1 MATQCCIR
9 WCRSQT
15 DGPGKSGGF
24 FKIPSLDKKYSE
36 RLKVVNAAGLGE
48 AYMTPEA
55 GKRNYRICWRHYK
68 ESDIDR
74 TGQRL
79 TLNGG
84 RYKYILKYVPNPVQ
98 LHSFMMPACQS
109 IEKHTFSSLITLTA
123 TSP

>member
-9 WCRSQT
+9 WCRTQT

-68 ESDIDR
+68 ESDIDT

-84 RYKYILKYVPNPVQ
+84 RYKYIHYRRLAGSTDQPY
-98 LHSFMMPACQS
+98 
-109 IEKHTFSSLITLTA
+109 SSGF
-123 TSP
+123 

>member
-24 FKIPSLDKKYSE
+24 FKIPSLEKKYSE

-48 AYMTPEA
+48 AYMTTEA

-79 TLNGG
+79 TLNAG
-84 RYKYILKYVPNPVQ
+84 RYIHMYLIQFSCIHLQCLLVNQ
-98 LHSFMMPACQS
+98 FRSTLFPA
-109 IEKHTFSSLITLTA
+109 SSV
-123 TSP
+123 